1 MTSITNTNVAI
12 VGAGAAGLSAA
23 YEFAI
28 DGTFHF
34 QVLEASTG
42 NSHFACCFGSVKS
55 NDK

>member
-1 MTSITNTNVAI
+1 MTSITSTNVAI

-28 DGTFHF
+28 DGTYHF

-42 NSHFACCFGSVKS
+42 NSHCCCCFGSVK
-55 NDK
+55 